1 MTEQDKQRYRVRAL
15 VEFEI
20 DKYVMATDPA
30 EAVGLVKLAVAECVY
45 GPGSTNGH
53 WSEVDVELE

>member
-1 MTEQDKQRYRVRAL
+1 MSDQPKARYRVRGL

-20 DKYVMATDPA
+20 DKYVMASDPA

-45 GPGSTNGH
+45 GPGSTSGH